1 MTRTI
6 DLNGAV
12 VYTDD
17 VSIYEVYAIEIDED
31 EKSIQCLDI
40 ANHIIAMI
48 KYEFSTGPIEFI
60 NYHDDGTIYEFSDT
74 IVNSNG
80 KLVI

>member
-1 MTRTI
+1 MTRKI
-6 DLNGAV
+6 ELNEAI

-17 VSIYEVYAIEIDED
+17 VSIYEVYAIEIDEI
-31 EKSIQCLDI
+31 EKSIECLDI

-48 KYEFSTGPIEFI
+48 KYDLSVGPVEYI
-60 NYHDDGTIYEFSDT
+60 NHHDDGTICEHSDT

-80 KLVI
+80 KVVI